1 MSLKPFWNEQ
11 CKALAHALDTGE
23 ATLVE
28 LPQTDAAEPTQTSG
42 VATSPCQEAG
52 CLEPARGRLCDA
64 HRDIAQTDSCYVILR
79 VGKRKGERCGTR
91 AKGDGLCGRHAP
103 KLTAPSNVAIH
114 SRMIKLYPTPAQRGM
129 LKQWFGVARK
139 TYNTTV
145 CIFRGKRRVKKSL
158 AEARIHVERRLYKK
172 KYVAATPL
180 QIRDNAIGD
189 CVVATVAA
197 IKRYQKT
204 GRAASLCFRS
214 RKDESQSIKPYTRS
228 CKALLDGN
236 NRPRLFQMYASY
248 MKPIRTKEDIP
259 AFRACQVVMKYGR
272 EFYLKADVEYEKPPA
287 PQSVDVRRAVGLDPN
302 VKNLFGV
309 WSASEQRVIDLP
321 DFAKHNKRVARLN
334 QVLSAIKQ
342 RRAKRTLTRKRQ
354 RTFQKRLGLRDHHH
368 WSLINDLLSRYDVVC
383 LPPFEAHRKA
393 HGLGSGT
400 NESMF
405 SIAHGLLLAR
415 LTYKAESQG
424 KCVLSRGEEYTTKT
438 CSRCGALNSPDDR
451 AFACA
456 RCGLAM
462 HRDLNSAKNILV
474 KSLLQL

>member
-11 CKALAHALDTGE
+11 CEALAHALDAGD
-23 ATLVE
+23 AIRIA
-28 LPQTDAAEPTQTSG
+28 LPQAGAAKPTQTSG
-42 VATSPCQEAG
+42 AATSACQEEE
-52 CLEPARGRLCDA
+52 CSEPASERLCDA
-64 HRDIAQTDSCYVILR
+64 HRDLAQTDSCYVILR

-103 KLTAPSNVAIH
+103 KQAAPSNVAIR
-114 SRMIKLYPTPAQRGM
+114 SRMIKLYPTQAQRGM
-129 LKQWFGVARK
+129 LKQWFGVVRK
-139 TYNTTV
+139 TYNATV

-158 AEARIHVERRLYKK
+158 AEARIRVERRLYKK

-189 CVVATVAA
+189 CVVATVAT

-204 GRAASLCFRS
+204 GSATSLCFRS

-259 AFRACQVVMKYGR
+259 AFRACQVIMKYGR

-321 DFAKHNKRVARLN
+321 DFAKHKD
-334 QVLSAIKQ
+334 
-342 RRAKRTLTRKRQ
+342 RK
-354 RTFQKRLGLRDHHH
+354 
-368 WSLINDLLSRYDVVC
+368 SVV
-383 LPPFEAHRKA
+383 
-393 HGLGSGT
+393 
-400 NESMF
+400 
-405 SIAHGLLLAR
+405 
-415 LTYKAESQG
+415 
-424 KCVLSRGEEYTTKT
+424 
-438 CSRCGALNSPDDR
+438 
-451 AFACA
+451 
-456 RCGLAM
+456 
-462 HRDLNSAKNILV
+462 
-474 KSLLQL
+474 